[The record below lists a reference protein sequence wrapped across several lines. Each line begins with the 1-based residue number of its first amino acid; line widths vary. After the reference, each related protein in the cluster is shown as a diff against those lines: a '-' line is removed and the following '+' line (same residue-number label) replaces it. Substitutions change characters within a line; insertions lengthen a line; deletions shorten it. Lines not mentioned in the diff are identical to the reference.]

1 MNVNGNMVTNTTDT
15 LQEEA
20 KFYRTLYTSQTN
32 NIKTIN
38 IMNVNGNMVT
48 NTTDT
53 LQEEAKFYRTLYTSQ
68 TNNIK
73 NINTYVNDTTVDY
86 KLTNNEANSFE
97 GLFTINECKY
107 AVFIYAK

>member
-1 MNVNGNMVTNTTDT
+1 MASTVEQPFLNPNCASKIQVLL
-15 LQEEA
+15 LQKEA

-38 IMNVNGNMVT
+38 
-48 NTTDT
+48 
-53 LQEEAKFYRTLYTSQ
+53 
-68 TNNIK
+68 
-73 NINTYVNDTTVDY
+73 TYVTDTTVDY